1 LIILPS
7 AKDRASSLRLRRACY
22 PETSRKRFPLL
33 QYGVVATNR
42 PLLTFII
49 LIVVGFP
56 AVSAFNALA
65 GQTNITKPSSNN
77 LAETVITEPAETIP
91 AQPSAGHP
99 RVLQLTFGS
108 QAILDSCWSA
118 QELQGSSEDR
128 KIVKSGTPRFRP
140 FPGRTLP
147 KNTLE
152 ALSDELQ
159 NSIRSV
165 KPVGNLKF
173 VALTFDLCENTS
185 ERTGYDAD
193 IVNYLRRYQ
202 VKATFFTTGK
212 WMLSHS
218 AKTLQLMADPLFEI
232 GNHGWTHGNFRT
244 LDRQRIS
251 EEVLWTQAQY
261 ELLWEELEAKPC
273 AKSTSPDE
281 ILKIPKVP
289 LTFRFPFGTCNKEAL
304 DFLARSGLPAIQ
316 WTVVTGDAA
325 PRQSA
330 DAISREILEK
340 TRPGS
345 IIICHANGRGHATA
359 EALPLFIPKLL
370 QSGYKFVTISELLA
384 FGSTFA
390 VSECYEIKPGDNL
403 RYDRRSGVGNK

>member
-1 LIILPS
+1 M
-7 AKDRASSLRLRRACY
+7 
-22 PETSRKRFPLL
+22 
-33 QYGVVATNR
+33 
-42 PLLTFII
+42 I
-49 LIVVGFP
+49 LIAAGFP
-56 AVSAFNALA
+56 TVSAVIARA
-65 GQTNITKPSSNN
+65 GQTSIAKPASNN
-77 LAETVITEPAETIP
+77 IAETVIAEPAETIP
-91 AQPSAGHP
+91 AQPSAAEP
-99 RVLQLTFGS
+99 QVLQFAFGS
-108 QAILDSCWSA
+108 QAILDSCWSF

-128 KIVKSGTPRFRP
+128 KITKSGASRSRP
-140 FPGRTLP
+140 VPGRTMP

-152 ALSDELQ
+152 ALPSELQ
-159 NSIRSV
+159 DSIRSV

-185 ERTGYDAD
+185 EITGYDAA

-202 VKATFFTTGK
+202 VKATFFATGK

-218 AKTLQLMADPLFEI
+218 AKAMQLMADPLFEI

-251 EEVLWTQAQY
+251 EEVLWVQAQY
-261 ELLWEELEAKPC
+261 ELLWEELAEKPC

-289 LTFRFPFGTCNKEAL
+289 LIFRFPFGTCNKEAL

-316 WTVVTGDAA
+316 WNVVTGDAA
-325 PRQSA
+325 PRQTA
-330 DAISREILEK
+330 GVISREILEK

-370 QSGYKFVTISELLA
+370 QTGYKFVTISELLA
-384 FGSTFA
+384 SGSASA

-403 RYDRRSGVGNK
+403 RYDRRSGAGNK